1 MGLEVAAMEESAMKR
16 LMYTALV
23 VLALCAGAVMAQAP
37 PATGEK
43 MPALTELQRLTVQ
56 NKVQAAQLAG
66 AQAEPKALA
75 SAIADLIEQRQRAAQ
90 QAGQDLSTYYQTLAV
105 EGYTLNP
112 STWAY
117 EKKVGGK

>member
-1 MGLEVAAMEESAMKR
+1 MEESAMKR
-16 LMYTALV
+16 LMYTAL

-37 PATGEK
+37 PAAGDK
-43 MPALTELQRLTVQ
+43 VPALTELQRLTVQ

-117 EKKVGGK
+117 EKKAAGK